1 MKSSS
6 LKLKPVISHPQGLPI
21 YFLTGK
27 KYLHQTLFC
36 IQSLTK
42 STSKPF
48 RFVLVDDGTFDVKLI
63 EHINRLLPGVKV
75 IDTSTINKNLEEK
88 LPKATFKQ
96 LHQKRA
102 VYPHI
107 KKLTDIHTIT
117 EDPWKLV
124 LDSDML
130 FWNEP
135 TKIINWL
142 MDPDTPLHMVDCEQ
156 SYGYSIPLMESL
168 CCTAVKPLVNVGAIG
183 LNSNHI
189 NWHNI
194 QHWVK
199 LLEEKEGTSYYLE
212 QAITAML
219 IGDANTVE
227 LDSSQYIVAPDK
239 TTIKHKKGTLHHYVD
254 LSKEEYYKTA
264 WESLI

>member
-1 MKSSS
+1 MERSS
-6 LKLKPVISHPQGLPI
+6 LKLNPVVSHPHGLPV

-27 KYLHQTLFC
+27 KYIYQTLFC

-42 STSKPF
+42 ATSKPF
-48 RFVLVDDGTFDVKLI
+48 RFVLVDDGSFDAKLI
-63 EHINRLLPGVKV
+63 KHINRLLPGAKV
-75 IDTSTINKNLEEK
+75 IDASVINKNLESK
-88 LPKATFKQ
+88 LPKAAFQQ
-96 LHQKRA
+96 LHQKRE

-135 TKIINWL
+135 AEIINWL
-142 MDPDTPLHMVDCEQ
+142 MAPDKPLHMVDCEQ
-156 SYGYSIPLMESL
+156 SYGYSVSLMESL
-168 CCTAVKPLVNVGAIG
+168 CCTSVKPLVNVGAIG
-183 LNSNHI
+183 LNSDHI
-189 NWHNI
+189 NWRNI

-219 IGDANTVE
+219 IGDVNAVE
-227 LDSSQYIVAPDK
+227 LDSSRYIVSPDK
-239 TTIKHKKGTLHHYVD
+239 TAIEHKNGTLHHYVD
-254 LSKEEYYKTA
+254 LSKEGYYKTA
-264 WESLI
+264 WESLV